1 MVLSSGEG
9 SVSSLLVD
17 RLYFGGWP
25 HTQEYLGSTLDLVCY
40 LKKNSEKG
48 HSVGRGWRCGRYG
61 RSWG

>member
-40 LKKNSEKG
+40 LKKNSEKRTQCWKG
-48 HSVGRGWRCGRYG
+48 MEMW
-61 RSWG
+61 